1 MIVKYK
7 DPYSPKKPIVVELP
21 DDTPQDMVDEVLT
34 YLDEDYRRC
43 RAEEER
49 ERYHRE
55 FSLDALDYEYS
66 SVAYHDTPERIVI
79 REEELL
85 EYERMLDT
93 LTETQRRRF
102 AMYEEGMTLREI
114 AKIEEADLSSVAE
127 SVRAARKKLKN
138 IFCNTPTKRP

>member
-1 MIVKYK
+1 
-7 DPYSPKKPIVVELP
+7 
-21 DDTPQDMVDEVLT
+21 
-34 YLDEDYRRC
+34 
-43 RAEEER
+43 
-49 ERYHRE
+49 
-55 FSLDALDYEYS
+55 
-66 SVAYHDTPERIVI
+66 
-79 REEELL
+79 
-85 EYERMLDT
+85 MLDT